1 MEKIIKEG
9 KSVEAALSALMEENN
24 LSKEEFLYTSNVKK
38 GKLKITPKEIKVE
51 ISNFEKIYGNADPD
65 FTFSFA
71 QPKQKPC

>member
-38 GKLKITPKEIKVE
+38 RKI
-51 ISNFEKIYGNADPD
+51 ISRDNL
-65 FTFSFA
+65 
-71 QPKQKPC
+71 